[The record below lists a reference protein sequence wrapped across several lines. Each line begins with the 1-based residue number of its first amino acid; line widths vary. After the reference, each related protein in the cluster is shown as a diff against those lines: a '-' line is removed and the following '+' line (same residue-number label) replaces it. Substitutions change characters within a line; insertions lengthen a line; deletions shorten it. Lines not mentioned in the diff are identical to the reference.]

1 MTFIPFTKYDSIR
14 SILLRSL
21 EQGTGEPVNCINR
34 SMEVSLRKRLPSCP
48 FRVSS
53 DRCCLLLC
61 CLCTVCLVFFLS
73 NAREYY
79 VSLNM
84 TLAVRLPPLFFSVF
98 IRIPYSS

>member
-34 SMEVSLRKRLPSCP
+34 SMEVSLRKRLPPCP

-61 CLCTVCLVFFLS
+61 CLCTVCLF
-73 NAREYY
+73 
-79 VSLNM
+79 
-84 TLAVRLPPLFFSVF
+84 FFSFECSGILCLAEHDTCRAFTSSVLQCF
-98 IRIPYSS
+98 YSHSL